1 MSSVKTVFEPLKA
14 TAVPPLTTRK
24 TASVAITLA

>member
-1 MSSVKTVFEPLKA
+1 VNTVFVPLKA
-14 TAVPPLTTRK
+14 TAVPPVRTRK